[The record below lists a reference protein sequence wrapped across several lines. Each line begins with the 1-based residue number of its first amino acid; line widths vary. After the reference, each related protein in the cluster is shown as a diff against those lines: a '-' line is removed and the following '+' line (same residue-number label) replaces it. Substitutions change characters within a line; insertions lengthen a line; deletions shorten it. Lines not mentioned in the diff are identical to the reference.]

1 MEVTALMKEKVVTA
15 LFQDMKDRGYD
26 SQNKYAK
33 YIKCLLDIPFDKAAL
48 SQIKK
53 EEKRNV
59 IKDTTWLT
67 LANYFNLLG
76 DGTWQTAPTHA
87 YETMTAYLDMCKNHG
102 VWRTVCDHASLGKTY
117 SSEQYAKHNKGS
129 VFYIKC
135 SDHETK
141 PEFIKALAMQFGI
154 ERRSSLRQMWIDATN
169 ELLLRHR
176 PLLILDEFGDTHDQI
191 ITLMKSLYN
200 KADRGDHLSLG
211 VMHIGADNL
220 MKRMDDGLRLRKPSY
235 AEYFSRTG
243 SEFLTLNYQSKKLS
257 IIENQARMN
266 MILNSDIEKI
276 TDLNLP
282 ESLLSHRDE
291 IVTQAFEKRNLRII
305 RDKIGILSSL

>member
-1 MEVTALMKEKVVTA
+1 MEVTAQIKQKVVDA
-15 LFQDMKDRGYD
+15 LLQDMKERGYD
-26 SQNKYAK
+26 SQNKYAR
-33 YIKCLLDIPFDKAAL
+33 YIKNLLNIPFDKAAL

-53 EEKRNV
+53 EDKRNV
-59 IKDTTWLT
+59 IKDATWLT
-67 LANYFNLLG
+67 LAGYFNLLG
-76 DGTWQTAPTHA
+76 DGHWQTARTHA
-87 YETMTAYLDMCKNHG
+87 YETMTAYLEMCKNHG

-117 SSEQYAKHNKGS
+117 SAEQFAKRNKGS

-135 SDHETK
+135 SDCETK

-154 ERRSSLRQMWIDATN
+154 ERRSSLRQMWVDATN
-169 ELLLRHR
+169 ELLLIKD

-211 VMHIGADNL
+211 VLHIGADNL

-243 SEFLTLNYQSKKLS
+243 SEFLTLNYQSAKLS
-257 IIENQARMN
+257 KIENQARMN
-266 MILNSDIEKI
+266 LILNSDIEKI

-282 ESLLSHRDE
+282 ETLLSHREE
-291 IVTQAFEKRNLRII
+291 IIDQAFKKRNLRII